1 MGFEVKITEKILKK
15 YIIISKNIVEMVP
28 INSTT
33 ADFIKSRGL
42 ANCRT
47 FATSVKKCNQ

>member
-1 MGFEVKITEKILKK
+1 MQYLFYPVLLQKTI
-15 YIIISKNIVEMVP
+15 P

-33 ADFIKSRGL
+33 TAFIKRRGL

-47 FATSVKKCNQ
+47 FATK